1 MKKLFTSLAICLI
14 GLIYAQSPQKM
25 SYQAVVRNASNTL
38 VASKPV
44 GVQVSVLKT
53 SASGTVV
60 FKETFS
66 SVSTNANGLL
76 SIEIG
81 GGTAVTGSFSA
92 IDWADG
98 PYFVKTEIDPTGGS
112 NYSIVGT
119 SQLLSVPFSEFS
131 NGINANNNGGMGLR
145 GKTSTGLWW
154 GFYEGGQYR
163 GYLGS
168 YAGANEDVD
177 FGTGTSNEDGSVHL
191 TIKAQPKLTITKVGF
206 VGIGNT
212 TPSYKF
218 QVDGITGGFQTS
230 GIRIQN
236 ATDNKGWS
244 FYPSSTGNMI
254 IGDQSNLGEFN
265 GVTGAYTSLS
275 DERLK
280 TNFQAMDSV
289 LKSVSNLK
297 LFRYEY
303 KNNNPTHRKDI
314 GVVAQDLQKYF
325 PELVSVNS
333 TNEGNPTE
341 QNQMFVNYSGL
352 GVVALKAIQE
362 QQEIIKNLEARIK
375 QLESKK

>member
-14 GLIYAQSPQKM
+14 GLAYAQSPNMM
-25 SYQAVVRNASNTL
+25 SYQAVVRKADNTL
-38 VASKPV
+38 VANKPI
-44 GVQVSVLKT
+44 GMKVSILKGSET
-53 SASGTVV
+53 GTMIYS
-60 FKETFS
+60 EA
-66 SVSTNANGLL
+66 VSNPTTNANGLV
-76 SIEIG
+76 SVKIG
-81 GGTAVTGSFSA
+81 SGAAILGSFKT
-92 IDWADG
+92 IDWASDL
-98 PYFVKTEIDPTGGS
+98 YFLKTEIDPLGGS

-119 SQLLSVPFSEFS
+119 SQLLSVPYSEFS
-131 NGINANNNGGMGLR
+131 NGINASNNGGTGLQ
-145 GKTSTGLWW
+145 GKSSTGLWM
-154 GFYEGGQYR
+154 GLYEGGEYR

-177 FGTGTSNEDGSVHL
+177 FGTGTSNEEGSVHL
-191 TIKAQPKLTITKVGF
+191 TIKAQPKLTISKVGF
-206 VGIGNT
+206 VGIDNT
-212 TPSYKF
+212 APSYKF

-236 ATDNKGWS
+236 ATADKGWS
-244 FYPSSTGNMI
+244 FYPSATGNMI
-254 IGDQSNLGEFN
+254 IGNTTNLGEFN

-280 TNFQAMDSV
+280 TNFQALDSV

-297 LFRYEY
+297 LLRYEY

-333 TNEGNPTE
+333 TNEGNIAE

>member
-25 SYQAVVRNASNTL
+25 SYQAVVRNASNAL
-38 VASKPV
+38 VANKSV

-53 SASGTVV
+53 SASGTAVY
-60 FKETFS
+60 KETFS

-81 GGTAVTGSFSA
+81 GGTPATGTFST
-92 IDWADG
+92 IDWSQG
-98 PYFVKTEIDPTGGS
+98 PYFVKTEIDPTGGN
-112 NYSIVGT
+112 NYTIVGI
-119 SQLLSVPFSEFS
+119 SQLLSVPYAQMAMRLNS
-131 NGINANNNGGMGLR
+131 NANGHAGLY
-145 GKTSTGLWW
+145 GSESDKLQFGI
-154 GFYEGGQYR
+154 YEAGQYR

-177 FGTGTSNEDGSVHL
+177 FGTALSNTTGSLHL
-191 TIKAQPKLTITKVGF
+191 TIKADPKLTIDEDGKI
-206 VGIGNT
+206 GIGNT
-212 TPSYKF
+212 NPMYKF
-218 QVDGITGGFQTS
+218 QVDGPTGTYYDS

-236 ATDNKGWS
+236 ISVNKGWS
-244 FYPSSTGNMI
+244 FYPASTGNMI
-254 IGDQSNLGEFN
+254 IGDDFN
-265 GVTGAYTSLS
+265 AGYFDGVTGAYSATS

-280 TNFQAMDSV
+280 TNFQALDSV

-297 LFRYEY
+297 ILRYEY

-314 GVVAQDLQKYF
+314 GVIAQDLQKYF

-333 TNEGNPTE
+333 TNEGNPKE